1 MSDVAAV
8 LFDLDGTLVDT
19 APDLGYALNCVLHE
33 NGKAPLTME
42 AIRPVASHG
51 AAGLLKLGFNISP
64 EADNYPALRDRLLQ
78 LYQDNI
84 TRESTLFEGMSDVLE
99 KFENKGVIWGVITNK
114 PGFLTEPL
122 LEQLNLT
129 ERAACIISGD
139 TTEHSKPHPAP
150 MLKGLDDIKLDAKQ
164 CIYVGDAE
172 RDIQAGKAVN
182 MRTVLARY
190 GYLTDEDKQQDWL
203 ADAIIDHPSELLE
216 WI

>member
-19 APDLGYALNCVLHE
+19 APDLGYALNCVLQE

-51 AAGLLKLGFNISP
+51 AAGLLKIGFNISP

-84 TRESTLFEGMSDVLE
+84 TRESSLFDGMNDVLE
-99 KFENKGVIWGVITNK
+99 KFENKGIIWGVITNK

-122 LEQLNLT
+122 LEKLNLT
-129 ERAACIISGD
+129 ERAACIVSGD

-150 MLKGLDDIKLDAKQ
+150 MLKGLEDIKLDAKH

-190 GYLTDEDKQQDWL
+190 GYLTDEDKQQDWH